1 MSLPKEPRQKMINMM
16 YLVLTAL
23 LALNVSVE
31 VLNAFKT
38 VNHSIERSNG
48 VVDQKNGITYA
59 AFTRELTDPQTAA
72 LAHIWAPPAMQVKS
86 MSATMTA
93 YIESLKDRL
102 IAESNP
108 KTDKEGKKEYTYGNL
123 DAATRLMDKDG
134 QGKILYDSLR
144 KFRLDLLKM
153 LDPANYPGV
162 SDKIKQDLKAQQD
175 EFAKRL
181 PIDTHIPESE
191 AGNHLDGSDSA
202 KNWTIRYFHM
212 TPTVAA
218 LTILSKFQSDV
229 KNSEGQV
236 VEYLHKQIG
245 EVKVVYDK
253 FQTIVAP
260 NATYLM
266 PGDELDIKAGIGAFS
281 AAAKPKVSFNGQV
294 MAVDDATGEA
304 EWKTKVGS
312 TGIVNV
318 TVEYTKPDG
327 SIEKKEM
334 PVKYTVGQPSG
345 ASVFLEKMNVL
356 YIAEENPIKISGGS
370 VGREKVKVSF
380 DAGEISHGDG
390 DEWVAIPKT
399 PGMGHITV
407 DADGKITKF
416 DMRIKYLPN
425 PTGYVGSK
433 QGGAMS
439 SAEFK
444 AIGGLLARL
453 DNSDFISPFPVVG
466 YKIAAI
472 GGGISSYRE
481 ATVDGPRW
489 GNSPQA
495 ADIVSKAT
503 PGTNIF
509 FDDVRVK
516 GKDGRIRLLAPMV
529 FSLK

>member
-38 VNHSIERSNG
+38 VNRSIERSNG

-59 AFTRELTDPQTAA
+59 AFTRELIDPQTAA
-72 LAHIWAPPAMQVKS
+72 LAKIWAPPAMQVKS
-86 MSATMTA
+86 MSATISA
-93 YIESLKDRL
+93 YIESLKERL
-102 IAESNP
+102 IQESNP
-108 KTDKEGKKEYTYGNL
+108 KINKEGKREFTDGNL

-134 QGKILYDSLR
+134 QGRILYDSLK
-144 KFRLDLLKM
+144 KFRLDLLKV
-153 LDPANYPGV
+153 LDPANYPDL
-162 SDKIKQDLKAQQD
+162 SDKIKQDLKAQQE

-181 PIDTHIPESE
+181 PIDTRIPESE
-191 AGNHLDGSDSA
+191 AGNHLEGSDSA

-212 TPTVAA
+212 SPTVAA

-229 KNSEGQV
+229 KNSESQV
-236 VEYLHKQIG
+236 VDYLHKQIG
-245 EVKVVYDK
+245 EVKVVFDK
-253 FQTIVAP
+253 FEPLVSP
-260 NATYLM
+260 SATYLM
-266 PGDELDIKAGIGAFS
+266 PGDNLDIQAGIGAFS
-281 AAAKPKVSFNGQV
+281 AAAKPKVYFNGQF
-294 MAVDDATGEA
+294 VDLGPDGTAD
-304 EWKTKVGS
+304 WKTKVGNTS
-312 TGIVNV
+312 SVDVKI
-318 TVEYTKPDG
+318 EYTKPDG
-327 SIEKKEM
+327 STGTIDKI
-334 PVKYTVGQPSG
+334 VKYTVGQPSG

-380 DAGEISHGDG
+380 DQGEISHGDG
-390 DEWVAIPKT
+390 DEWVAVPKT

-407 DADGKITKF
+407 NADGKITTF
-416 DMRIKYLPN
+416 EMRIKYLPN
-425 PTGYVGSK
+425 PTGFVGSK

-453 DNSDFISPFPVVG
+453 DNSDFISPFKVVG
-466 YKIAAI
+466 YKIAAL
-472 GGGISSYRE
+472 GGGISSYVE

-495 ADIVSKAT
+495 AAIVAKAT
-503 PGTNIF
+503 PSTNIF
-509 FDDVRVK
+509 FDNIRVQ
-516 GKDGRIRLLAPMV
+516 GKDGRIRELPPMV